1 MMKDLGLLG
10 LLLSVSLGLSACG
23 APTGNANLA
32 SVNTNSGVANSISN
46 SNINAVSTS
55 GATVDTR
62 EPSQYQATVKLSF
75 QTLGTNAQQS
85 ALPQLAAEVAR
96 SGDDRVMEFNL
107 PTNEKVI
114 FLDKGGVSYL
124 ILPSRKQFAELTK
137 EALGFEVR
145 RLMMPAEIVH
155 QAKTV
160 PGIKL
165 VGEEV
170 QNGRQVIRY
179 AYQAQANT
187 NTAASTIATESYMIV
202 DKETGLP
209 LRTETVSQSQSG
221 GNVNGVNGVRIVTEM
236 TDIKDT
242 PDPSLFNLPTDY
254 QKIDP
259 ETVKANINAIFQVVS
274 AIAANVMQQAS
285 QHPASSNTN
294 TNANTFATPTM
305 TP

>member
-1 MMKDLGLLG
+1 MVMKGLVLFG
-10 LLLSVSLGLSACG
+10 VLLLFILGLSGCG
-23 APTGNANLA
+23 APTGNANLSA
-32 SVNTNSGVANSISN
+32 INTNSGVANSISN
-46 SNINAVSTS
+46 SNLNAVSTS

-62 EPSQYQATVKLSF
+62 EPEQYQATVKLSF
-75 QTLGTNAQQS
+75 QTLGNNAQQS
-85 ALPQLAAEVAR
+85 ALPPLGANVAR
-96 SGDDRVMEFNL
+96 SGNDRVMEFNL

-114 FLDKGGVSYL
+114 FLDKGGMNYL
-124 ILPSRKQFAELTK
+124 ILPNRKQYAELTK

-145 RLMMPAEIVH
+145 RLMMPAEIVQ
-155 QAKTV
+155 QAKAV
-160 PGIKL
+160 PGMKL

-170 QNGRQVIRY
+170 QNGRQVVRY
-179 AYQAQANT
+179 AYEAQANT
-187 NTAASTIATESYMIV
+187 NTAAGTVATESYMII

-242 PDPSLFNLPTDY
+242 PDASLFNLPTDY

-259 ETVKANINAIFQVVS
+259 ETVKANVNMIFQAIS
-274 AIAANVMQQAS
+274 SIAAQMMQQNA
-285 QHPASSNTN
+285 PVSNA
-294 TNANTFATPTM
+294 NANTRVTPTM

>member
-1 MMKDLGLLG
+1 MKDVGLFGVL
-10 LLLSVSLGLSACG
+10 VAFATMFSACG

-32 SVNTNSGVANSISN
+32 AVNTNSGVANSISN
-46 SNINAVSTS
+46 SNLNNVSTT
-55 GATVDTR
+55 GATVYTR

-75 QTLGTNAQQS
+75 QTLGNNGQQS
-85 ALPQLAAEVAR
+85 TLPTLMANVAR
-96 SGDDRVMEFNL
+96 SGDDRVMEFTL

-114 FLDKGGVSYL
+114 YLDKGGMSYL
-124 ILPSRKQFAELTK
+124 ILPSRKQYAELTK

-145 RLMMPAEIVH
+145 RLMMPSEIVQ
-155 QAKTV
+155 QAKSV
-160 PGIKL
+160 PGMKL
-165 VGEEV
+165 VGEET
-170 QNGRQVIRY
+170 QNGRQVVRY
-179 AYQAQANT
+179 AYEAQANT
-187 NTAASTIATESYMIV
+187 NTAAGTVATESYMIV

-242 PDPSLFNLPTDY
+242 PDPALFNLPTDY
-254 QKIDP
+254 QKTDP

-274 AIAANVMQQAS
+274 AIAANIMQQNA
-285 QHPASSNTN
+285 QRPASANTN
-294 TNANTFATPTM
+294 ANANTFATPTM

>member
-1 MMKDLGLLG
+1 MKGLVLFG
-10 LLLSVSLGLSACG
+10 VLLLFILGLSGCG
-23 APTGNANLA
+23 APTGNANLSA
-32 SVNTNSGVANSISN
+32 INTNSGVANSISN
-46 SNINAVSTS
+46 SNLNAVSTS

-62 EPSQYQATVKLSF
+62 EPEQYQATVKLSF
-75 QTLGTNAQQS
+75 QTLGNNAQQS
-85 ALPQLAAEVAR
+85 ALPPLGANVAR
-96 SGDDRVMEFNL
+96 SGNDRVMEFNL

-114 FLDKGGVSYL
+114 FLDKGGMNYL
-124 ILPSRKQFAELTK
+124 ILPNRKQYAELTK

-145 RLMMPAEIVH
+145 RLMMPAEIVQ
-155 QAKTV
+155 QAKAV
-160 PGIKL
+160 PGMKL

-170 QNGRQVIRY
+170 QNGRQVVRY
-179 AYQAQANT
+179 AYEAQANT
-187 NTAASTIATESYMIV
+187 NTAAGTVATESYMII

-242 PDPSLFNLPTDY
+242 PDASLFNLPTDY

-259 ETVKANINAIFQVVS
+259 ETVKANVNMIFQAIS
-274 AIAANVMQQAS
+274 SIAAQMMQQNA
-285 QHPASSNTN
+285 PVSNA
-294 TNANTFATPTM
+294 NANTRATPTM

>member
-1 MMKDLGLLG
+1 MKDVGLFGSFLV
-10 LLLSVSLGLSACG
+10 LCAIFSACG
-23 APTGNANLA
+23 APTGNSNLA
-32 SVNTNSGVANSISN
+32 AVNTNTGVANSISN
-46 SNINAVSTS
+46 SNLNTVSTT

-75 QTLGTNAQQS
+75 QTVGNNGQQS
-85 ALPQLAAEVAR
+85 ALPTLVANVAR
-96 SGDDRVMEFNL
+96 SGDDRVMEFTL

-114 FLDKGGVSYL
+114 YLDKGGMSYL
-124 ILPSRKQFAELTK
+124 ILPSRKQYAELTK

-145 RLMMPAEIVH
+145 RLMMPSEIVQ
-155 QAKTV
+155 QAKSV
-160 PGIKL
+160 PGMKL
-165 VGEEV
+165 VGEEM

-179 AYQAQANT
+179 AYEAQANT
-187 NTAASTIATESYMIV
+187 NTAAGTVATESYMII

-209 LRTETVSQSQSG
+209 LRTETVSRSQSG
-221 GNVNGVNGVRIVTEM
+221 GSVNGVNGVRIVTEM

-274 AIAANVMQQAS
+274 AIAANMMQQSA
-285 QHPASSNTN
+285 QPQPAAN
-294 TNANTFATPTM
+294 TNANANAFATPTM